1 MRLSFVVKLAA
12 LAAVLL
18 ASAAPAEAAPVRR
31 TDPTS
36 SSSELVR
43 GSTLEPNYA
52 DIRSVA
58 ERLID
63 EMLTRGVLRSRYE
76 QAAQNPFRI
85 CVKYVSNQT
94 SSDRISTDQFL
105 SIIEESLLQTG
116 VVRLFEKDSD
126 KWEYSLDVVLDNTE
140 ATDGRKRQKIYK
152 LTLTLADNE
161 NEKIGIWSEELQLT
175 KAR

>member
-1 MRLSFVVKLAA
+1 MRLSLVATLAA
-12 LAAVLL
+12 LATVVFTAT
-18 ASAAPAEAAPVRR
+18 AEAAPVRR

-36 SSSELVR
+36 ASSEVVR
-43 GSTLEPNYA
+43 GSDREPTYA

-63 EMLTRGVLRSRYE
+63 EMLTKGVLRTRFE

-105 SIIEESLLQTG
+105 LIIEESLLQTG
-116 VVRLFEKDSD
+116 VVRVFEKGSD
-126 KWEYSLDVVLDNTE
+126 KWEYSLDAVLDSTS
-140 ATDGRKRQKIYK
+140 AVDGRKRQTIYK
-152 LTLTLADNE
+152 LTLTLANVED
-161 NEKIGIWSEELQLT
+161 EKIGIWSEELELT